1 MSHIENIY
9 NPDDATLFKIIEEMI
24 KTGEINSQ
32 SLFHKKIAYDL
43 SIKFPINIDLLVKLN
58 IYSKKGGIK
67 IKLERDFLFDIDYQ
81 ITKNLNTINRGGKNK
96 EIITITLECF
106 RIFCLKKPSKK
117 DEKNISNKLS
127 KQLNGKREVRINDGN
142 RIIDILT
149 DEYIIE
155 VKNDVRKLE
164 AVGQILYYSNF
175 YPDKK
180 KRIHLFDW
188 ERKDKIYEN
197 ICKKLDI
204 LLTYE

>member
-81 ITKNLNTINRGGKNK
+81 ITKNLRP
-96 EIITITLECF
+96 
-106 RIFCLKKPSKK
+106 R
-117 DEKNISNKLS
+117 
-127 KQLNGKREVRINDGN
+127 
-142 RIIDILT
+142 
-149 DEYIIE
+149 
-155 VKNDVRKLE
+155 
-164 AVGQILYYSNF
+164 
-175 YPDKK
+175 
-180 KRIHLFDW
+180 
-188 ERKDKIYEN
+188 
-197 ICKKLDI
+197 KKLKS
-204 LLTYE
+204 